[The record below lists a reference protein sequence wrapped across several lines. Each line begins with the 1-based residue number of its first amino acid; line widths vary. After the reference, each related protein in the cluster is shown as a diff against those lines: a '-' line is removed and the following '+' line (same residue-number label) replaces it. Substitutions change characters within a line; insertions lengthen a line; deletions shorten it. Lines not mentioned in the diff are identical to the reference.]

1 MRYWCLSTSKGNW
14 QVCRDQLVWGM
25 DYRYYVTLKKFVK
38 KGDKA
43 VVYAHGGAFV
53 AVVEITGKMREEFN
67 HIGWTKNTKPY
78 MFPYRIPLKILKEGK
93 ISISYST
100 TNEPENEQKAS
111 WNRSNFI
118 DELVFI
124 ADKGKTWNQYVQVS
138 IIRITKE
145 DFDRIES
152 NL

>member
-1 MRYWCLSTSKGNW
+1 
-14 QVCRDQLVWGM
+14 M
-25 DYRYYVTLKKFVK
+25 DYRYYVTLKKFVR

-43 VVYAHGGAFV
+43 IVYAHGGEFV
-53 AVVEITGKMREEFN
+53 AVVEITGEMREDFN
-67 HIGWTKNTKPY
+67 HNGWTKNGRPY
-78 MFPYRIPLKILKEGK
+78 VFPYRVPLRMLKEGR

-100 TNEPENEQKAS
+100 ANEPENEEKAS
-111 WNRSNFI
+111 WNRPNFI

-138 IIRITKE
+138 IVRIAKE
-145 DFDRIES
+145 DFDSVES